1 VPLSGE
7 EIRRRLGEFVE
18 QWRPYQGTERA
29 EAQTFLNQLLS
40 CYGTDR
46 GQVARFEEPTGSGF
60 IDLIWP
66 RVCIVEM
73 KRPSQTNRLAEHREQ
88 ALEYW
93 RNAGT
98 PQAPAPRYVVLCA
111 FHTFEVWE
119 PGAIYREPRAT
130 FTLEELPD
138 RLDALLFLAGAEPV
152 FVDGQE
158 EVTRYAVALVTDLY
172 TRLRERR
179 AAEPDVLRNFLL
191 QCVWSMFAEDL
202 QMLPTHMFTRLLDGL
217 FEDPRRSSAD
227 DLGQL
232 FRHLA
237 EPGPRPD
244 HGVYAGAPY
253 ANGGLF
259 GNPASVHLEPD
270 EVAVLR
276 AAAREFDWKK
286 VEPSIFGSLLQG
298 ALGRERQWAL
308 GAHYTAEA
316 DILEIVRPTI
326 VDPWRQRIAACRTLA
341 DVVAAQNDL
350 MQYVVL
356 DPACGSGNF
365 LYVAYRELRRIEAEL
380 RRRAT
385 DMRRNEGLR
394 EQQTL
399 AIYFPLSNIKGIE
412 IDPFAVQL
420 ARVTMWMGHKLAVEE
435 LHIDETVLP
444 LADLSGIQRA
454 DALATDWPRADA
466 IIGNPP
472 YHGSQ
477 RLRGELGDD
486 YVEWLRREFG
496 IGVKDFAVYWFRKAH
511 ARLGDD
517 GRAGLVATNSISQTR
532 NRPDSLEWITSTGG
546 TITHAISSK
555 DWSGEA
561 AVDVSIVNWVKAP
574 SRPVREVILDGR
586 TVDAISPALHEQ
598 TDDLLD
604 ASRLNGNLGRA
615 FQGPQPVG
623 AGFVL
628 ARDEAMR
635 LLDEPGAQYA
645 DVVRPYL
652 IGDDIM
658 QRSDQSPSRYIID
671 FGTRALEDA
680 MEYPKALAIVRERV
694 KPVRDRN
701 RRRARRE
708 HWWLL
713 GELVRGMRRALAP
726 LDRYIATSTVAVRF
740 HFVWCDE
747 SWCPSN
753 RTTVIALDDDFSMGV
768 LSSRIHQDWAMRLG
782 GTFEDRPHYT
792 HRSTFET
799 YPFPGIA
806 AAGRAQVEALIQALV
821 ERRRAICQERE
832 IGLTR
837 LYNEVEEGA
846 YRPLAQLHR
855 DLDEAVAAAYGWP
868 VSAAH
873 DPAESNR
880 LLLELNRAIAAGE
893 LEYRPFDRD

>member
-18 QWRPYQGTERA
+18 QWRMYQGTERA
-29 EAQTFLNQLLS
+29 EAQTFLNQLLV

-73 KRPSQTNRLAEHREQ
+73 KRPSQVNRLAEHREQ

-111 FHTFEVWE
+111 FHSFEVWE

-202 QMLPTHMFTRLLDGL
+202 QMLPSHMFTRILDGL
-217 FEDPRRSSAD
+217 YEDPRRSTAD

-232 FRHLA
+232 FRYLA

-244 HGVYAGAPY
+244 HGVYADAPY

-259 GNPASVHLEPD
+259 AQPASVHLEPD
-270 EVAVLR
+270 EVALLR
-276 AAAREFDWKK
+276 AASREFDWKK

-326 VDPWRQRIAACRTLA
+326 VDPWRERIAACRTLA

-350 MQYVVL
+350 MNYVVL

-477 RLRGELGDD
+477 RLRRELGDD
-486 YVEWLRREFG
+486 YVEWLKREFE

-511 ARLGDD
+511 ERLEAG
-517 GRAGLVATNSISQTR
+517 GRAGLVATNSISQNR
-532 NRPDSLEWITSTGG
+532 NREPSLKWIVDTGG
-546 TITHAISSK
+546 VITDAISSQ

-574 SRPVREVILDGR
+574 LSAPVTITLDGQS
-586 TVDAISPALHEQ
+586 VSAITPALRTEGRD
-598 TDDLLD
+598 TSS
-604 ASRLNGNLGRA
+604 ASALSSNRAKA
-615 FQGPQPVG
+615 FQGPIP
-623 AGFVL
+623 AGDGFIISLPEATALLTRVD
-628 ARDEAMR
+628 APYDE
-635 LLDEPGAQYA
+635 
-645 DVVRPYL
+645 VVRPYL
-652 IGDDIM
+652 VGEDIADNPR
-658 QRSDQSPSRYIID
+658 QAPSRWIIN
-671 FGTRALEDA
+671 FGKRSLEDA
-680 MEYPKALAIVRERV
+680 ATFDAALDLVRERV
-694 KPVRDRN
+694 KPMRDKAN
-701 RRRARRE
+701 RE
-708 HWWLL
+708 PNKTYWWQFERPRPAML
-713 GELVRGMRRALAP
+713 AAIAP
-726 LDRYIATSTVAVRF
+726 LTRYIASLAQGKRIFFAWQQPLT
-740 HFVWCDE
+740 
-747 SWCPSN
+747 CPSN
-753 RTTVIALDDDFSMGV
+753 LTNVFAFEDDFSMGV
-768 LSSRIHQDWAMRLG
+768 LSSGVHHEWARAQSSTL
-782 GTFEDRPHYT
+782 EDRFRYT
-792 HRSTFET
+792 PTSAFDTF
-799 YPFPGIA
+799 PWPQPGMSGREAIA
-806 AAGRAQVEALIQALV
+806 ELSVAVM
-821 ERRRAICQERE
+821 ERRAAICSERE

-837 LYNEVEEGA
+837 LYNEIEDGA
-846 YRPLAQLHR
+846 YRPLAQLHE

-868 VSAAH
+868 ASAAH
-873 DPAESNR
+873 DAAESNS
-880 LLLELNRAIAAGE
+880 LLLELNRAIIVGE
-893 LEYRPFDRD
+893 VEYHPFNPV

>member
-1 VPLSGE
+1 MPLSGE

-18 QWRPYQGTERA
+18 QWRMYQGTERA
-29 EAQTFLNQLLS
+29 EAQTFLNQLLV

-73 KRPSQTNRLAEHREQ
+73 KRPSQVNRLAEHREQ

-111 FHTFEVWE
+111 FHSFEVWE

-202 QMLPTHMFTRLLDGL
+202 QMLPSHMFTRILDGL
-217 FEDPRRSSAD
+217 YEDPRRSTAD

-232 FRHLA
+232 FRYLA

-244 HGVYAGAPY
+244 HGVYADAPY

-259 GNPASVHLEPD
+259 AQPASVHLEPD
-270 EVAVLR
+270 EVALLR
-276 AAAREFDWKK
+276 AASREFDWKK

-326 VDPWRQRIAACRTLA
+326 VDPWRERIAACRTLA

-350 MQYVVL
+350 MNYVVL

-477 RLRGELGDD
+477 RLRRELGDD
-486 YVEWLRREFG
+486 YVEWLKREFE

-511 ARLGDD
+511 ERLEAG
-517 GRAGLVATNSISQTR
+517 GRAGLVATNSISQNR
-532 NRPDSLEWITSTGG
+532 NREPSLKWIVDTGG
-546 TITHAISSK
+546 VITDAISSQ

-574 SRPVREVILDGR
+574 LSAPVTITLDGQS
-586 TVDAISPALHEQ
+586 VSAITPALRTEGRD
-598 TDDLLD
+598 TSS
-604 ASRLNGNLGRA
+604 ASALSSNRAKA
-615 FQGPQPVG
+615 FQGPIP
-623 AGFVL
+623 AGDGFIISLPEATALLTRVD
-628 ARDEAMR
+628 APYDE
-635 LLDEPGAQYA
+635 
-645 DVVRPYL
+645 VVRPYL
-652 IGDDIM
+652 VGEDIADNPR
-658 QRSDQSPSRYIID
+658 QAPSRWIIN
-671 FGTRALEDA
+671 FGKRSLEDA
-680 MEYPKALAIVRERV
+680 ATFDAALDLVRERV
-694 KPVRDRN
+694 KPMRDKAN
-701 RRRARRE
+701 RE
-708 HWWLL
+708 PNKTYWWQFERPRPAML
-713 GELVRGMRRALAP
+713 AAIAP
-726 LDRYIATSTVAVRF
+726 LTRYIASLAQGKRIFFAWQQPLT
-740 HFVWCDE
+740 
-747 SWCPSN
+747 CPSN
-753 RTTVIALDDDFSMGV
+753 LTNVFAFEDDFSMGV
-768 LSSRIHQDWAMRLG
+768 LSSGVHHEWARAQSSTL
-782 GTFEDRPHYT
+782 EDRFRYT
-792 HRSTFET
+792 PTSAFDTF
-799 YPFPGIA
+799 PWPQPGMSGREAIA
-806 AAGRAQVEALIQALV
+806 ELSVAVM
-821 ERRRAICQERE
+821 ERRAAICSERE

-837 LYNEVEEGA
+837 LYNEIEDGA
-846 YRPLAQLHR
+846 YRPLAQLHE

-868 VSAAH
+868 ASAAH
-873 DPAESNR
+873 DAAESNS
-880 LLLELNRAIAAGE
+880 LLLELNRAIIVGE
-893 LEYRPFDRD
+893 VEYHPFNPV

>member
-1 VPLSGE
+1 MPLSGE

-18 QWRPYQGTERA
+18 QWRRYQGTERA
-29 EAQTFLNQLLS
+29 EAQPFLNQLLA

-46 GQVARFEEPTGSGF
+46 GQVARFEEPTGGGF

-73 KRPSQTNRLAEHREQ
+73 KRPSQANRLAEHREQ

-98 PQAPAPRYVVLCA
+98 PQTPAPRYVVLCA

-119 PGAIYREPRAT
+119 PGAIYREPRAS
-130 FTLEELPD
+130 FTLEDLPD
-138 RLDALLFLAGAEPV
+138 RLDALLFLVGAEPV

-172 TRLRERR
+172 SRLRERR
-179 AAEPDVLRNFLL
+179 AAEPEVLRDFLL
-191 QCVWSMFAEDL
+191 QCIWSMFAEDL
-202 QMLPTHMFTRLLDGL
+202 QMLPAHMFTRILDGL

-244 HGVYAGAPY
+244 HGVYSGVPY

-259 GNPASVHLEPD
+259 AQPASVHLEPD
-270 EVAVLR
+270 EVALLR
-276 AAAREFDWKK
+276 AASREFDWKK

-326 VDPWRQRIAACRTLA
+326 VDPWRERIAACRSLA

-350 MQYVVL
+350 MNYVVL

-394 EQQTL
+394 DQQTL

-444 LADLSGIQRA
+444 LADLSGIQRG
-454 DALATDWPRADA
+454 DALATEWPRADS

-472 YHGSQ
+472 YHGD
-477 RLRGELGDD
+477 RMLRRQLGDD
-486 YVEWLRREFG
+486 YVEWLKREFG
-496 IGVKDFAVYWFRKAH
+496 VGVKDYVVYWFRKAH
-511 ARLGDD
+511 ERLLPN
-517 GRAGLVATNSISQTR
+517 GRAGLVATNSIAQ
-532 NRPDSLEWITSTGG
+532 NRARSASLDYIVATGG
-546 TITHAISSK
+546 VITHAVSSR
-555 DWSGEA
+555 DWPGEA
-561 AVDVSIVNWVKAP
+561 AVDVSIVNWIKEPSNAP
-574 SRPVREVILDGR
+574 SAFILDGR
-586 TVDAISPALHEQ
+586 PASSISASLRDGLDVEPVAL
-598 TDDLLD
+598 
-604 ASRLNGNLGRA
+604 ARNRRVA
-615 FQGPQPVG
+615 FQGM
-623 AGFVL
+623 L
-628 ARDEAMR
+628 
-635 LLDEPGAQYA
+635 PGANFIIDKNAALELRALKIPSYA

-652 IGDDIM
+652 SGDDIANDPH
-658 QRSDQSPSRYIID
+658 QTPSRFIID
-671 FGTRALEDA
+671 FGLLPLEEAAVYPAALDVVRAQAKDA
-680 MEYPKALAIVRERV
+680 RESSTSFS
-694 KPVRDRN
+694 RN
-701 RRRARRE
+701 R
-708 HWWLL
+708 
-713 GELVRGMRRALAP
+713 
-726 LDRYIATSTVAVRF
+726 
-740 HFVWCDE
+740 
-747 SWCPSN
+747 PS
-753 RTTVIALDDDFSMGV
+753 
-768 LSSRIHQDWAMRLG
+768 
-782 GTFEDRPHYT
+782 
-792 HRSTFET
+792 
-799 YPFPGIA
+799 
-806 AAGRAQVEALIQALV
+806 
-821 ERRRAICQERE
+821 
-832 IGLTR
+832 
-837 LYNEVEEGA
+837 
-846 YRPLAQLHR
+846 
-855 DLDEAVAAAYGWP
+855 
-868 VSAAH
+868 
-873 DPAESNR
+873 
-880 LLLELNRAIAAGE
+880 
-893 LEYRPFDRD
+893 RPFLGLIFRVSRVTRSRNSLLRSLIVEGRSASNMESD

>member
-18 QWRPYQGTERA
+18 QWRTYQGTERA
-29 EAQTFLNQLLS
+29 EAQTFLNQLLA

-46 GQVARFEEPTGSGF
+46 GQVARFEEPTGGGF

-73 KRPSQTNRLAEHREQ
+73 KRPSQANRLAEHREQ

-172 TRLRERR
+172 ARLRERR

-202 QMLPTHMFTRLLDGL
+202 QMLPSHMFTRILDAL

-244 HGVYAGAPY
+244 HGMYAGAPY

-259 GNPASVHLEPD
+259 AQPASVHLEPD
-270 EVAVLR
+270 EVALLR
-276 AAAREFDWKK
+276 AASREFDWKK

-326 VDPWRQRIAACRTLA
+326 VDPWRERIAACRTLA

-350 MQYVVL
+350 MHYVVL

-472 YHGSQ
+472 YHGTKL
-477 RLRGELGDD
+477 LRSELGDD

-496 IGVKDFAVYWFRKAH
+496 VGVKDFAIYWFRKAH
-511 ARLGDD
+511 DALDGD
-517 GRAGLVATNSISQTR
+517 GRAGLVGTNSITEGK
-532 NRPDSLEWITSTGG
+532 NREAGLAYIVDTGG
-546 TITHAISSK
+546 VITQAVSNRE
-555 DWSGEA
+555 WSGEA
-561 AVDVSIVNWVKAP
+561 AVHVSLVNWVKSP
-574 SRPVREVILDGR
+574 NLPPNEITLDGAP
-586 TVDAISPALHEQ
+586 VASIS
-598 TDDLLD
+598 
-604 ASRLNGNLGRA
+604 SRLTAGDDVGLGERL
-615 FQGPQPVG
+615 PQNVG
-623 AGFVL
+623 WQFFGVVPSGGGFVL
-628 ARDEAMR
+628 PQDEAEA
-635 LLDEPGAQYA
+635 LLTRHEA
-645 DVVRPYL
+645 DYSTVVRPYL
-652 IGDDIM
+652 VGDDITT
-658 QRSDQSPSRYIID
+658 SPRQAPTRWIID
-671 FGTRALEDA
+671 FGELPLEVAGQWPAAVDLLRARV
-680 MEYPKALAIVRERV
+680 YPERRAHKKRREREEWWKFSRSVRELFT
-694 KPVRDRN
+694 
-701 RRRARRE
+701 AI
-708 HWWLL
+708 
-713 GELVRGMRRALAP
+713 AP
-726 LDRYIATSTVAVRF
+726 LRRYIACPAQGKRF
-740 HFVWCDE
+740 FFVWCE
-747 SWCPSN
+747 PVWCPSN
-753 RTTVIALDDDFSMGV
+753 LTSVFAFDDDYSMGI
-768 LSSRIHQDWAMRLG
+768 LSSGLHTRWATAQSTRLETRPRYTVASFA
-782 GTFEDRPHYT
+782 TFPWPRPSQADIEHVS
-792 HRSTFET
+792 HVAARMIARRSE
-799 YPFPGIA
+799 
-806 AAGRAQVEALIQALV
+806 
-821 ERRRAICQERE
+821 ICLERE
-832 IGLTR
+832 IGLTT
-837 LYNEVEEGA
+837 LYNEVEDGA
-846 YRPLAQLHR
+846 YRDLYELHR
-855 DLDEAVAAAYGWP
+855 ALDEGVAAAYGWP
-868 VSAAH
+868 ANAAH
-873 DPAESNR
+873 NPAESNR
-880 LLLELNRAIAAGE
+880 LLLELNRAIKAGE
-893 LEYRPFDRD
+893 VVYEPFDRV